1 VCVIGEKVRRDLF
14 GFEPALGRPL
24 KVNDQWLTVVG
35 VLEGGGG
42 KREIQGVT
50 LEGTDNDIYLPVTAA
65 ERRFGRAPLKAP
77 LDELVVSMAPGSPVQ
92 ESAAVVSTLLDRLHG
107 GAADYTIT
115 VPEALLQQSQKT
127 QRLFDIVMGAIAG
140 ISLLVG
146 GIGIMNIML
155 ATVLE
160 RTREIGVR
168 RAMGARQIDI
178 RNQFV
183 MEAFAVTVTGGLLG
197 IAMGL
202 AIAKGVAAYAGW
214 KTIVT
219 LWSIALS
226 VGVSAGVGLVFGIYP
241 ASIRWKR
248 SGTSSP
254 RQEVVRGE
262 AEVLRAGRRQAARP
276 LAQQPLVLAERVD
289 EQLATAGGLEREPG
303 HALVAAAHDVVDVVD
318 DARVV
323 GEGRADEGELVDGR
337 AGPAHRIGLVA
348 QRNERRFLPFGA
360 DHEVVAPRRDGVGHV
375 HGVPDERLRYE
386 EALGDAVRVVDQPA
400 LARADPE
407 GDAVLLEREETRAGE
422 RDVQLL
428 PRVRREEREVEV
440 EPARDLRR
448 EVALEL
454 GEVTVAGAVLELD
467 RAVAAHVEG
476 VRETRVAATALAVP
490 RALPDRERVGARG
503 DRRRPWRGARPRR
516 PRARSRSSGA

>member
-1 VCVIGEKVRRDLF
+1 VIDPREALASGLESLRHHALRSFLAMLGIIFGVGAVIAMLSIGAGAERQALEIIDAMGLRNVMVKDKRFDRENELQEIRRKSAGLSARDAQAIRDAVPGVERVVSKIEVEAWKVLSPWGRAKPRVLGVSSDYPALVKVLLHEGRFFDRTDEDTHAAVCVIGERVRRDLF
-14 GFEPALGRPL
+14 GFERALGRPL
-24 KVNDQWLTVVG
+24 KVNEQWLTVVG

-50 LEGTDNDIYLPVTAA
+50 LEGTDNDVYLPVTAA

-77 LDELVVSMAPGSPVQ
+77 LDELVVSMTPGAPVQ
-92 ESAAVVSTLLDRLHG
+92 ESAAVVSSLLDRLHG

-168 RAMGARQIDI
+168 RAMGARQVDI

-241 ASIRWKR
+241 AMR
-248 SGTSSP
+248 
-254 RQEVVRGE
+254 
-262 AEVLRAGRRQAARP
+262 AARLDP
-276 LAQQPLVLAERVD
+276 VEA
-289 EQLATAGGLEREPG
+289 
-303 HALVAAAHDVVDVVD
+303 
-318 DARVV
+318 
-323 GEGRADEGELVDGR
+323 
-337 AGPAHRIGLVA
+337 
-348 QRNERRFLPFGA
+348 
-360 DHEVVAPRRDGVGHV
+360 
-375 HGVPDERLRYE
+375 LRYE
-386 EALGDAVRVVDQPA
+386 
-400 LARADPE
+400 
-407 GDAVLLEREETRAGE
+407 
-422 RDVQLL
+422 
-428 PRVRREEREVEV
+428 
-440 EPARDLRR
+440 
-448 EVALEL
+448 
-454 GEVTVAGAVLELD
+454 
-467 RAVAAHVEG
+467 
-476 VRETRVAATALAVP
+476 
-490 RALPDRERVGARG
+490 
-503 DRRRPWRGARPRR
+503 
-516 PRARSRSSGA
+516 

>member
-1 VCVIGEKVRRDLF
+1 MIDPGEALQSGLESLRHHALRSFLAMLGIIFGVGAVIAMLSIGAGAERQALEIIDAMGLRNVVVKDKRFDRENELQEIRRKSADLSARDAQAIRDAVPGVERVVAKIEVEAWKVLSPAGRAKPRVLGVSSDYPALVKLALHEGRFFDRTDEDTHGAVCVIGEKVRRDLF

-77 LDELVVSMAPGSPVQ
+77 LDELVVSMASGSPVQ

-241 ASIRWKR
+241 AMR
-248 SGTSSP
+248 
-254 RQEVVRGE
+254 
-262 AEVLRAGRRQAARP
+262 AARLDP
-276 LAQQPLVLAERVD
+276 VEA
-289 EQLATAGGLEREPG
+289 
-303 HALVAAAHDVVDVVD
+303 
-318 DARVV
+318 
-323 GEGRADEGELVDGR
+323 
-337 AGPAHRIGLVA
+337 
-348 QRNERRFLPFGA
+348 
-360 DHEVVAPRRDGVGHV
+360 
-375 HGVPDERLRYE
+375 LRYE
-386 EALGDAVRVVDQPA
+386 
-400 LARADPE
+400 
-407 GDAVLLEREETRAGE
+407 
-422 RDVQLL
+422 
-428 PRVRREEREVEV
+428 
-440 EPARDLRR
+440 
-448 EVALEL
+448 
-454 GEVTVAGAVLELD
+454 
-467 RAVAAHVEG
+467 
-476 VRETRVAATALAVP
+476 
-490 RALPDRERVGARG
+490 
-503 DRRRPWRGARPRR
+503 
-516 PRARSRSSGA
+516 